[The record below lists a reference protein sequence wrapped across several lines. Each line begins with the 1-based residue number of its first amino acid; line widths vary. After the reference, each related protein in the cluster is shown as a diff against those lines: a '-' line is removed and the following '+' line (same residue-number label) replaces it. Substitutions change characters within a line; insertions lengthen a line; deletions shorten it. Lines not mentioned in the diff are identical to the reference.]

1 MSKRKEKED
10 IKMTIFIM
18 VVGIASMV
26 LGVFGIVTSRIEKK
40 EYVLFFSVR
49 RSHIFV
55 ALPRHTRRTPSAMG
69 SRVPV

>member
-26 LGVFGIVTSRIEKK
+26 LGVFGIVTSRIEKNMQPQLIYGK
-40 EYVLFFSVR
+40 FPLLLLTFQPTIVR
-49 RSHIFV
+49 M
-55 ALPRHTRRTPSAMG
+55 TMAM
-69 SRVPV
+69 